1 MTLTKASHGLTA
13 GAAITATGAT
23 YDANTGIMVVTSNGH
38 GLNNGDKVKMEDG
51 AVTMTCDMDANKSEH
66 AYPRAED
73 PASEKWIEVNNVQT
87 NTFEIFVGKKPL
99 VAYKPTAS
107 TLSLIHI

>member
-73 PASEKWIEVNNVQT
+73 LHQRNGLKLITSKQIHL
-87 NTFEIFVGKKPL
+87 KYSL
-99 VAYKPTAS
+99 VRN
-107 TLSLIHI
+107 L